1 MKNNPDY
8 FIAIVYVAAILL
20 RYLKAR
26 RLLDFPNI
34 KNKRF
39 LTDQVLEIE
48 KMSMWVTIIFMIK
61 YSGVTVYSS
70 ATCIL
75 TVISGM
81 LFLRSNK
88 EASPLEFLSSIS
100 CMALIG
106 LTHIAWYSNKDT
118 ADYLHITTSFPE
130 LEQVGTRFYFAKKQ
144 HIVILQPREC
154 ETQI

>member
-1 MKNNPDY
+1 MKNNPEY

-81 LFLRSNK
+81 LFLQSNK

-100 CMALIG
+100 CMALVG
-106 LTHIAWYSNKDT
+106 LTHIAWYV
-118 ADYLHITTSFPE
+118 LMLIE
-130 LEQVGTRFYFAKKQ
+130 
-144 HIVILQPREC
+144 
-154 ETQI
+154 

>member
-1 MKNNPDY
+1 MKNIPY

-20 RYLKAR
+20 RYLKAIH
-26 RLLDFPNI
+26 DI

-48 KMSMWVTIIFMIK
+48 KFSMWMTIMFMIK
-61 YSGVTVYSS
+61 HAGVTVYSS

-81 LFLRSNK
+81 LFLRCNE

-106 LTHIAWYSNKDT
+106 LTHIVWYVLVLT
-118 ADYLHITTSFPE
+118 E
-130 LEQVGTRFYFAKKQ
+130 
-144 HIVILQPREC
+144 
-154 ETQI
+154 

>member
-1 MKNNPDY
+1 MKNNPEY
-8 FIAIVYVAAILL
+8 FIVIVYVAAILL

-48 KMSMWVTIIFMIK
+48 KMSMWVTNMFMFK

-81 LFLRSNK
+81 LFLRCNK
-88 EASPLEFLSSIS
+88 EASPLEFLSSVS

-106 LTHIAWYSNKDT
+106 LTHIVWYV
-118 ADYLHITTSFPE
+118 L
-130 LEQVGTRFYFAKKQ
+130 
-144 HIVILQPREC
+144 VIIE
-154 ETQI
+154 

>member
-1 MKNNPDY
+1 MKNIPY
-8 FIAIVYVAAILL
+8 FIVIVYVAAILL

-26 RLLDFPNI
+26 RQLDLHDI

-48 KMSMWVTIIFMIK
+48 KFSMWMTIIFMIK
-61 YSGVTVYSS
+61 YAGVTVYST

-81 LFLRSNK
+81 LFLRCNK
-88 EASPLEFLSSIS
+88 EASPLEFLSCIS

-106 LTHIAWYSNKDT
+106 LTHIVWYV
-118 ADYLHITTSFPE
+118 LVLIE
-130 LEQVGTRFYFAKKQ
+130 
-144 HIVILQPREC
+144 
-154 ETQI
+154 

>member
-1 MKNNPDY
+1 MKNIPY
-8 FIAIVYVAAILL
+8 FIAFVYVAAILL
-20 RYLKAR
+20 RYLKAMR
-26 RLLDFPNI
+26 QLDIYDI

-48 KMSMWVTIIFMIK
+48 KMSMWMAIIFMIK

-81 LFLRSNK
+81 LFLRCNK
-88 EASPLEFLSSIS
+88 EASPLEFLSSVS

-106 LTHIAWYSNKDT
+106 LTHIVWYV
-118 ADYLHITTSFPE
+118 LVLIE
-130 LEQVGTRFYFAKKQ
+130 
-144 HIVILQPREC
+144 
-154 ETQI
+154 

>member
-8 FIAIVYVAAILL
+8 FIAIFYVAAILL

-26 RLLDFPNI
+26 RLIDLQDI

-39 LTDQVLEIE
+39 LTDQVLGIE
-48 KMSMWVTIIFMIK
+48 KISMWVTILFMIK
-61 YSGVTVYSS
+61 HSGVTVYSS

-81 LFLRSNK
+81 LFLQSNK

-106 LTHIAWYSNKDT
+106 LTHIAWYV
-118 ADYLHITTSFPE
+118 LMLIE
-130 LEQVGTRFYFAKKQ
+130 
-144 HIVILQPREC
+144 
-154 ETQI
+154 

>member
-1 MKNNPDY
+1 MKNNQDY
-8 FIAIVYVAAILL
+8 FIAIFYVVAILL

-39 LTDQVLEIE
+39 LTDLVLGIE
-48 KMSMWVTIIFMIK
+48 KISMWATVLFMIK

-75 TVISGM
+75 TVISRM

-100 CMALIG
+100 CMALVG
-106 LTHIAWYSNKDT
+106 LTHIAWYV
-118 ADYLHITTSFPE
+118 LMLIE
-130 LEQVGTRFYFAKKQ
+130 
-144 HIVILQPREC
+144 
-154 ETQI
+154 

>member
-1 MKNNPDY
+1 MKNIPY
-8 FIAIVYVAAILL
+8 FIVIVYVAAILL

-26 RLLDFPNI
+26 RQLDIHDI

-48 KMSMWVTIIFMIK
+48 KFSMWVTIMFMIK
-61 YSGVTVYSS
+61 HAGVTVYSS

-81 LFLRSNK
+81 LFLRCNK

-100 CMALIG
+100 CMAHIG
-106 LTHIAWYSNKDT
+106 LTHIVWYV
-118 ADYLHITTSFPE
+118 LVLIE
-130 LEQVGTRFYFAKKQ
+130 
-144 HIVILQPREC
+144 
-154 ETQI
+154 

>member
-1 MKNNPDY
+1 MKNNPEY
-8 FIAIVYVAAILL
+8 FIVIVYVAAILL

-48 KMSMWVTIIFMIK
+48 KMSMWVTIIFMSK

-81 LFLRSNK
+81 LFLRCNE

-106 LTHIAWYSNKDT
+106 LTHIVWYV
-118 ADYLHITTSFPE
+118 LVLIE
-130 LEQVGTRFYFAKKQ
+130 
-144 HIVILQPREC
+144 
-154 ETQI
+154 

>member
-1 MKNNPDY
+1 MKNIPY
-8 FIAIVYVAAILL
+8 FIAFVYVAAILL
-20 RYLKAR
+20 RYLKAMR
-26 RLLDFPNI
+26 QLDIYDI

-48 KMSMWVTIIFMIK
+48 KMSMWMTIIFMIK

-81 LFLRSNK
+81 LFLRCNK
-88 EASPLEFLSSIS
+88 EASPLEFLSCVS

-106 LTHIAWYSNKDT
+106 LTHIVWYV
-118 ADYLHITTSFPE
+118 LVLIE
-130 LEQVGTRFYFAKKQ
+130 
-144 HIVILQPREC
+144 
-154 ETQI
+154 

>member
-8 FIAIVYVAAILL
+8 FIAIFYVAAILL

-26 RLLDFPNI
+26 RPIDLQDI

-39 LTDQVLEIE
+39 LTDQVLGIE
-48 KMSMWVTIIFMIK
+48 KISMWATILFMIK
-61 YSGVTVYSS
+61 HSGVTVYSS

-106 LTHIAWYSNKDT
+106 LTHIVWYV
-118 ADYLHITTSFPE
+118 LVLIE
-130 LEQVGTRFYFAKKQ
+130 
-144 HIVILQPREC
+144 
-154 ETQI
+154 

>member
-1 MKNNPDY
+1 MKNIPY

-26 RLLDFPNI
+26 RQLDLHDI

-48 KMSMWVTIIFMIK
+48 KFSMWVTI
-61 YSGVTVYSS
+61 
-70 ATCIL
+70 
-75 TVISGM
+75 
-81 LFLRSNK
+81 LFLRCNK

-106 LTHIAWYSNKDT
+106 LTHIAWYV
-118 ADYLHITTSFPE
+118 LVLIE
-130 LEQVGTRFYFAKKQ
+130 
-144 HIVILQPREC
+144 
-154 ETQI
+154 